1 MPSRKRG
8 AAFMQRRPRV
18 HLTRY
23 NSARLNKR
31 TSGAYHPMTI
41 KRPNPYA
48 ISIPIDARIDYLVIA
63 QVNRN
68 VPLIIN
74 DVAAL
79 N

>member
-1 MPSRKRG
+1 
-8 AAFMQRRPRV
+8 
-18 HLTRY
+18 
-23 NSARLNKR
+23 
-31 TSGAYHPMTI
+31 MTI

-48 ISIPIDARIDYLVIA
+48 ISIAIDARIDYLVIA

-68 VPLIIN
+68 VTLVIN

>member
-1 MPSRKRG
+1 
-8 AAFMQRRPRV
+8 
-18 HLTRY
+18 
-23 NSARLNKR
+23 
-31 TSGAYHPMTI
+31 MTI
-41 KRPNPYA
+41 KGPNPYA